1 MNVRNPAGGRSPA
14 VEIEYGLAYEFLMS
28 LSVFF
33 EQDGNENELD
43 REWFDAARTKAT
55 PDLLKDIQTFLSD
68 CNHIWNHL
76 VGLVYDSAPP
86 RDVPAFLAHLRETEP
101 LEVRLHLI
109 GYYRRSTRRTT
120 PLDVM
125 LRAAEGDQEAQRQV
139 LKTAFSHHEDHW
151 QELLH
156 RLFSIGPEVT
166 QASLLTM
173 LESWHARVFRDL
185 EARLNPILE
194 RALEATVALKPT
206 MSPERFV

>member
-33 EQDGNENELD
+33 EPAGCEYELD
-43 REWFDAARTKAT
+43 SQWFETARTKAT
-55 PDLLKDIQTFLSD
+55 PDLLKATQTFLSD
-68 CNHIWNHL
+68 CNHVWHHL

-125 LRAAEGDQEAQRQV
+125 LRAAEGAQEAQMKV
-139 LKTAFSHHEDHW
+139 LKTAFFHHAHHCPA
-151 QELLH
+151 LLP
-156 RLFSIGPEVT
+156 RPLSI
-166 QASLLTM
+166 
-173 LESWHARVFRDL
+173 H
-185 EARLNPILE
+185 
-194 RALEATVALKPT
+194 PT
-206 MSPERFV
+206 PTT